1 MWEELRTLLLWY
13 LGCVL
18 LLVLISCTI
27 HAEETVNSKNSFQT
41 LEKLYEKQD
50 ALMTSLKSALN
61 EQSEVQKQL
70 KTDLEQ
76 ALIELDSLKLELT
89 ISQELSEQSKLQ
101 ITKLEQKLNE
111 LEQSVNELIKENKSL
126 KVQRII
132 LAILLGVALV
142 L

>member
-1 MWEELRTLLLWY
+1 
-13 LGCVL
+13 
-18 LLVLISCTI
+18 
-27 HAEETVNSKNSFQT
+27 
-41 LEKLYEKQD
+41 
-50 ALMTSLKSALN
+50 
-61 EQSEVQKQL
+61 
-70 KTDLEQ
+70 
-76 ALIELDSLKLELT
+76 
-89 ISQELSEQSKLQ
+89 LQ